1 MISIDVGSRKRAL
14 VFCLGLLPALV
25 FASAN
30 DAPQNIVGEVTTVIG
45 RGAVRNLSGQEQGLS
60 RGDRV
65 RTGDQIETGAGGHV
79 HIRFVDG
86 GLLSV
91 RPRSRLR
98 IESYS
103 NGNASER
110 AAIKF
115 RLEEGVVRSVTGEW
129 GQANRDRF
137 RLNTPIAAIGVKG
150 TDFVV
155 KVEGGNTFASVI
167 SGAIIMSPLA
177 GPCAGS
183 LGPCQNAQAVTLS
196 ADMQGQML
204 ELLQKNNSGAPR
216 LVPAEDLL
224 ARATAIDL
232 AKTDAAPEAR
242 HGETIAATDT
252 RDKARVGDT
261 QLAGMIDETRITPKS
276 LPLIWVHNALG
287 WNVSE
292 NAISQRYDEA
302 QLAGRTLLAT
312 NLFVSLYRDETQLK
326 SFRPLGT
333 QASFQLSSYSATFN
347 QAIGYNR
354 PVENVQISNGTL
366 NADFARAQFS
376 TSLAMSSP
384 SLGQETY
391 SASGRISDRG
401 LLINRNDSTQSLIGG
416 LSTDGTQA
424 GYVFEKKLANGTVS
438 GLTLWGR

>member
-1 MISIDVGSRKRAL
+1 MKSIDVGSTKRAVL
-14 VFCLGLLPALV
+14 FCLGLLPALV
-25 FASAN
+25 FAAAN
-30 DAPQNIVGEVTTVIG
+30 EAAQDIVGEVTTVIG
-45 RGAVRNLSGQEQGLS
+45 QGAVRSLSGQEQGVA
-60 RGDRV
+60 RGDRI
-65 RTGDQIETGAGGHV
+65 RAGDQIETGAGGHV

-98 IESYS
+98 IESYT
-103 NGNASER
+103 NGGAGER

-177 GPCAGS
+177 GPCVGT
-183 LGPCQNAQAVTLS
+183 LGPCHNGQAVTLS

-224 ARATAIDL
+224 AKAAGVESARADTAGDV
-232 AKTDAAPEAR
+232 R
-242 HGETIAATDT
+242 HGESVAATDT
-252 RDKARVGDT
+252 RDKARVGDS
-261 QLAGMIDETRITPKS
+261 QLAGVIEETRITPKS
-276 LPLIWVHNALG
+276 LPLVWVRSVLG
-287 WNVSE
+287 WSVSE
-292 NAISQRYDEA
+292 NSISERYDEA
-302 QLAGRTLLAT
+302 LLAGRTLLAT
-312 NLFVSLYRDETQLK
+312 NLAVSLYRDETQLK
-326 SFRPLGT
+326 AFRPLGT
-333 QASFQLSSYSATFN
+333 QASFQLSGYSATYA
-347 QAIGYNR
+347 QPIGYGR
-354 PVENVQISNGTL
+354 PVENVNISAGTL
-366 NADFARAQFS
+366 NADFANAQFN

-384 SLGQETY
+384 SLGQQTY
-391 SASGRISDRG
+391 SASGRISDQG

-416 LSTDGTQA
+416 LSTDGMQA
-424 GYVFEKKLANGTVS
+424 GYAFEKKLANGTVS